1 MNNMFLKGRYLK
13 EILFLLVYCF
23 FSFFFLFIHSFL
35 LSFFC
40 LSFLRCTIQLNT
52 QYVLVE
58 VLKMPC
64 WSLNILFV
72 LWVFY
77 RYIFGESKLVG
88 FIQTEG
94 RKTDSNF
101 HNILVGVYIS
111 SWDFDDN
118 SRFYIIQEIYIYTH
132 IFFSTRNV
140 DLLIIFFLKSYCYLL
155 NII

>member
-13 EILFLLVYCF
+13 KILFLLVYCF

-52 QYVLVE
+52 QDVLVE
-58 VLKMPC
+58 VLKMSS
-64 WSLNILFV
+64 WSLNILLV

-77 RYIFGESKLVG
+77 RYIFGGSKLVV

-94 RKTDSNF
+94 RKTNSNF

-118 SRFYIIQEIYIYTH
+118 SRFYFIQVIYIHLYTH
-132 IFFSTRNV
+132 IFSTRNV
-140 DLLIIFFLKSYCYLL
+140 DLLIFFFSKVILL
-155 NII
+155 FIKY